1 MTTTIIIIRIK
12 LCKSSPAALSQQQNT
27 FRYDL
32 GETSVNLV
40 IITSVEI
47 STSVCVYPWKNQVM
61 RGVRAAGGIEK

>member
-1 MTTTIIIIRIK
+1 MRTIIIIRIK
-12 LCKSSPAALSQQQNT
+12 HCKSSPSAALSQQQNI

-47 STSVCVYPWKNQVM
+47 STSDSVCIPG
-61 RGVRAAGGIEK
+61 RIR